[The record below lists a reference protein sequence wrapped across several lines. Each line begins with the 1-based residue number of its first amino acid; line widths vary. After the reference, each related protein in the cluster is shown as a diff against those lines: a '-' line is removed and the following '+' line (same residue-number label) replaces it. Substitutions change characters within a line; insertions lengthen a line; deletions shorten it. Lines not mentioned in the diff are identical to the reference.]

1 MRSLIISLVTM
12 MVLAAQGFVP
22 ANANAIW
29 VDFQVAVNPTKQAA
43 VVGAFNKY
51 KTTQTGSAF
60 PGMMYLNSQVANG
73 ANPATHNLAV
83 VYNNLKEWETRSA
96 SIASSPDFLK
106 FQTALASSGQIVS
119 ETVYEHVLGFG
130 KNAEES
136 KQFIGYAVNVSNAA
150 RYAELMQASS
160 EGADSLAGIASIDLW
175 AVKAGGQPGITHVV
189 VIGVESRADYLSDP
203 QTLRVLPDFQRQ
215 LSRVR
220 DLVGISYVDVVST
233 IGQLGS
239 SEIRK

>member
-160 EGADSLAGIASIDLW
+160 EGVDSLAAIASIDLW

>member
-1 MRSLIISLVTM
+1 
-12 MVLAAQGFVP
+12 
-22 ANANAIW
+22 
-29 VDFQVAVNPTKQAA
+29 
-43 VVGAFNKY
+43 
-51 KTTQTGSAF
+51 
-60 PGMMYLNSQVANG
+60 
-73 ANPATHNLAV
+73 
-83 VYNNLKEWETRSA
+83 
-96 SIASSPDFLK
+96 
-106 FQTALASSGQIVS
+106 
-119 ETVYEHVLGFG
+119 
-130 KNAEES
+130 
-136 KQFIGYAVNVSNAA
+136 
-150 RYAELMQASS
+150 MQASS

-220 DLVGISYVDVVST
+220 DLVGITYVDVVST

>member
-12 MVLAAQGFVP
+12 MALAAQGFVP

-83 VYNNLKEWETRSA
+83 VYNNLKEWESRSA
-96 SIASSPDFLK
+96 AIASSPDFLK

-220 DLVGISYVDVVST
+220 DLVGITYVDVVST

>member
-12 MVLAAQGFVP
+12 MALVAQGFLP

-29 VDFQVAVNPTKQAA
+29 VDFQVAVDPTKQAA
-43 VVGAFNKY
+43 VVGAFNNY

-96 SIASSPDFLK
+96 SIASSPDFLE

-130 KNAEES
+130 KNAENS

-220 DLVGISYVDVVST
+220 DLVGITYVDVVST

>member
-12 MVLAAQGFVP
+12 MALAAQGMLP
-22 ANANAIW
+22 ASANAIW
-29 VDFQVAVNPTKQAA
+29 VDYQLVVDPAKQGTVVA
-43 VVGAFNKY
+43 AFNKY
-51 KTTQTGSAF
+51 KTTATGNAF

-83 VYNNLKEWETRSA
+83 VYSNLKEWETRSE
-96 SIASSPDFLK
+96 SIARSPDFLQ
-106 FQTALASSGQIVS
+106 FQAALASSGQIVS
-119 ETVYEHVLGFG
+119 ETVYEHVVGFG
-130 KNAEES
+130 KNAEDS
-136 KQFIGYAVNVSNAA
+136 KQFIGYAVNVRNAA
-150 RYAELMQASS
+150 RYTELMQASS
-160 EGADSLAGIASIDLW
+160 EGPDSLAGIASIDLW

-203 QTLRVLPDFQRQ
+203 QTLRVLPDFQKQ

-220 DLVGISYVDVVST
+220 DLLGVTYVDVVAT

-239 SEIRK
+239 AAIRN

>member
-1 MRSLIISLVTM
+1 MRSFIISLVTM
-12 MVLAAQGFVP
+12 MALAAQGFLP

-29 VDFQVAVNPTKQAA
+29 VDFQLVVDPAKQGT
-43 VVGAFNKY
+43 VVSAFNKY
-51 KTTQTGSAF
+51 KTTGTGSAF

-130 KNAEES
+130 KNAEDS

-220 DLVGISYVDVVST
+220 DLVGITYVDVVST

>member
-12 MVLAAQGFVP
+12 MALAAQGFLP

-29 VDFQVAVNPTKQAA
+29 VDFQVAVDPTKQAT

-96 SIASSPDFLK
+96 SVASSPDFLEL
-106 FQTALASSGQIVS
+106 QSALASSGQIVS

-130 KNAEES
+130 KNAENS

-160 EGADSLAGIASIDLW
+160 EGADSLADIASIDLW

-220 DLVGISYVDVVST
+220 DLVGITYVDVVST

>member
-12 MVLAAQGFVP
+12 MALAAQGFAP

-83 VYNNLKEWETRSA
+83 VYNNLKEWESRSA
-96 SIASSPDFLK
+96 AIASSPDFLK

-220 DLVGISYVDVVST
+220 DLVGITYVDVVST

>member
-12 MVLAAQGFVP
+12 MALAAQGMLP
-22 ANANAIW
+22 ASANAIW
-29 VDFQVAVNPTKQAA
+29 VDYQLVVDPAKQGTVVA
-43 VVGAFNKY
+43 AFNKY
-51 KTTQTGSAF
+51 KTTGTGSAF

-83 VYNNLKEWETRSA
+83 VYSSLKEWETRSA
-96 SIASSPDFLK
+96 SIARSPDFLQ
-106 FQTALASSGQIVS
+106 FQAALASSGQIVS
-119 ETVYEHVLGFG
+119 ETVYEHVVGFG
-130 KNAEES
+130 KNAEDS
-136 KQFIGYAVNVSNAA
+136 KQFIGYAVNVRNAA

-203 QTLRVLPDFQRQ
+203 QTLRVLPDFQKQ

-220 DLVGISYVDVVST
+220 DLLGVTYVDVVST
-233 IGQLGS
+233 TGQLGS
-239 SEIRK
+239 AAIRN

>member
-12 MVLAAQGFVP
+12 MALAAQGLLP

-29 VDFQVAVNPTKQAA
+29 VDFQVAVDPTKQAA
-43 VVGAFNKY
+43 VVGAFNNY

-130 KNAEES
+130 KNAEDS

-220 DLVGISYVDVVST
+220 DLVGITYVDVVST

>member
-12 MVLAAQGFVP
+12 MALAAQGFLP

-29 VDFQVAVNPTKQAA
+29 VDFQVAVDPTKQAA
-43 VVGAFNKY
+43 VVGAFNNY

-96 SIASSPDFLK
+96 SIASSPDFLEL
-106 FQTALASSGQIVS
+106 QSALASSGQIVS

-130 KNAEES
+130 KNAEDS

-220 DLVGISYVDVVST
+220 DLVGITYVDVVST

>member
-12 MVLAAQGFVP
+12 MALVAQGFLP

-29 VDFQVAVNPTKQAA
+29 VDFQVAVDPTKQAA
-43 VVGAFNKY
+43 VVGAFNNY

-220 DLVGISYVDVVST
+220 DLVGITYVDVVST